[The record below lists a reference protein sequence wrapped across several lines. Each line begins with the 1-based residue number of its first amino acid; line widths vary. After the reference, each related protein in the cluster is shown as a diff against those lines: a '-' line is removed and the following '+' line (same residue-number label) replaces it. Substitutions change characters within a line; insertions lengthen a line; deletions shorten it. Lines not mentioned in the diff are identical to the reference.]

1 MNPARLRIGHVL
13 TALWP
18 GGIERFVLTLSES
31 LPPARYEL
39 LVYAWMAN
47 NPWKGEFEARGIR
60 VIELGAPNRLR
71 SLSDLIRMALA
82 WLRLCAAL
90 RDDRIDIVQTHD
102 FLPSMVGRTASILA
116 GVPVRI
122 STLHNLYDWW
132 PSWVF
137 ACNRLLARSTDAI
150 VCVSESVKNYF
161 VRREGLSPERYTTIL
176 NAADGRRFRPD
187 PQARAILRNELGIHP
202 HEILIG
208 SVGSVTT
215 RKAQHLLVEAAARLK
230 RDGHPIQVRIWGA
243 NLDNPQ
249 HDETRLRGRI
259 RELDLEN
266 QVQILAPRPDIE
278 AAYAAMD
285 IHCMTSIAEG
295 LSLASVEAI
304 LSGALAVYSD
314 IGPFREVV
322 EEGRTGF
329 LFRSGDAAD
338 LARILEHV
346 ILRLPDLQSLRERA
360 RRHAIEQFTT
370 PRLAMEWADLY
381 NKTAKG

>member
-31 LPPARYEL
+31 LDPGSYEFV
-39 LVYAWMAN
+39 VYAWMAN
-47 NPWKGEFEARGIR
+47 NPWKRQFESRGIR

-71 SLSDLIRMALA
+71 SLSDLFFMIRA
-82 WLRLCAAL
+82 WLRLCTAF

-102 FLPSMVGRTASILA
+102 FLPSLVGRTASILA

-150 VCVSESVKNYF
+150 VCVSESVKDYF
-161 VRREGLSPERYTTIL
+161 VRREGLPPDRYTTIL
-176 NAADGRRFRPD
+176 NAADNRRFRPD
-187 PQARAILRNELGIHP
+187 PQARLALRNELGIHD

-215 RKAQHLLVEAAARLK
+215 RKAQHLLIEAAALLK

-249 HDETRLRGRI
+249 HDEARLRSRI
-259 RELDLEN
+259 RELDLESL
-266 QVQILAPRPDIE
+266 VQILPPRPDIE

-285 IHCMTSIAEG
+285 IHCMTSVAEG

-304 LSGALAVYSD
+304 LAGALAVYSD

-322 EEGRTGF
+322 ENGHTGF
-329 LFRSGDAAD
+329 LFRCGDATD
-338 LARILEHV
+338 LARILDHA
-346 ILRLPDLQSLRERA
+346 LQRLPDLNPLREQA
-360 RRHAIEQFTT
+360 RQHATRQFST
-370 PRLAMEWADLY
+370 PRLAKEWSILY
-381 NKTAKG
+381 NDVAKG